1 MNKVIIDADPGID
14 DAFAIL
20 LAAESRYIDLLG
32 ITIVAG
38 NTGLENGIRNSFK
51 ILDMCNKDFIPVYKG
66 AEVSLENRS
75 IEADYVHGKNGFGD
89 LDYEPIR
96 RSTSGDAIEFLIN
109 TVNNNPGEISVI
121 AVGPLTNVALAVM
134 RDKNFAQNLKSLL
147 IMGSAKVEGNVTK
160 FAEFNFYQ
168 DPHAAKVVFDSEIE
182 NIYLFGLNVTTKLP
196 LTEKYEEYLKNHD
209 SELAKTL
216 YQITR
221 LGAAFDRKCG
231 HDGLILNDPLTVAY
245 LIDSNVAEM
254 MDADVDIAID
264 GELIGKSFI
273 TLKENGK
280 CKVAYDVNPE
290 LFYQIL
296 FDTVIEKK
304 Y

>member
-14 DAFAIL
+14 DTFAIL

-134 RDKNFAQNLKSLL
+134 RDKDFAKNLKSLL

-182 NIYLFGLNVTTKLP
+182 NIYLFGLNVNEEMASCEISSLFIKLG
-196 LTEKYEEYLKNHD
+196 
-209 SELAKTL
+209 
-216 YQITR
+216 I
-221 LGAAFDRKCG
+221 
-231 HDGLILNDPLTVAY
+231 
-245 LIDSNVAEM
+245 NVNC
-254 MDADVDIAID
+254 
-264 GELIGKSFI
+264 SFS
-273 TLKENGK
+273 
-280 CKVAYDVNPE
+280 
-290 LFYQIL
+290 
-296 FDTVIEKK
+296 
-304 Y
+304 